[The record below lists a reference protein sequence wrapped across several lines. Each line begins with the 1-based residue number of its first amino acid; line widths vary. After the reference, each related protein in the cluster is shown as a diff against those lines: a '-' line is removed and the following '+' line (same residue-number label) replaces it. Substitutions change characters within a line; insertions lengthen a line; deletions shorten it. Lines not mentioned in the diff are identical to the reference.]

1 PVWSADVI
9 ADPTVRL
16 DDELR
21 DILRASGDVA
31 SLAVPLRVKA
41 MVIGG
46 LAVSDAAGRQFTN
59 EEAQL
64 LQAFADQ
71 AALALEN
78 ARLFSLE
85 RARRRQIAA
94 LAEIE
99 REFAAELD
107 TDRLLELIV
116 ERSARLFDAHG
127 AMYLADDAGRFV
139 RRAWTFDVPG
149 PVLETL
155 GVGLLGAVLAERR
168 GLMVNDYPR
177 SPLA

>member
-107 TDRLLELIV
+107 PDRLLTLVV
-116 ERSARLFDAHG
+116 ERSARLFDGEGAIYLVDEGGAH
-127 AMYLADDAGRFV
+127 V
-139 RRAWTFDVPG
+139 RRAWTLKDSG
-149 PVLETL
+149 
-155 GVGLLGAVLAERR
+155 
-168 GLMVNDYPR
+168 
-177 SPLA
+177 SQ